1 MNKMTSFLFA
11 TPSFAD
17 GLARTLDMAGDFDV
31 YNESSTPDAADAR
44 ALWSDWCAVGED
56 MKEVF
61 GKMKQDMDDSI
72 SDTTRK

>member
-17 GLARTLDMAGDFDV
+17 GFARTLDMAGDFDV
-31 YNESSTPDAADAR
+31 YNESSTPEAADAR

-56 MKEVF
+56 MKEVL
-61 GKMKQDMDDSI
+61 GKMKQDIEDNA
-72 SDTTRK
+72 SDVTKK